1 LIDGVLRMATINQL
15 INPNHH
21 NQRFSQSQNQL
32 DNVRKML
39 VAMIDD
45 VRIALIKLAERTFA
59 IRELKDAND
68 ERQQRVA
75 REIFDVYAPL
85 AHRLGIGHIKWEL
98 EDLSFRYLEP
108 EAYKH
113 IARLLDEKRLQ
124 RDSYI
129 QNVTKTLKETLA
141 KADIQAEVSGRA
153 KHIYS
158 IWRKMQ
164 RKKLS
169 FHELYDIR
177 AVRVLVPA
185 VKDCY
190 AALGIVHSLW
200 KHIPKE
206 FDDYVATP
214 KENGYRSLHTAVI
227 GPEGKALEVQIR
239 TSSMH
244 EEAELGVCAHWVY
257 KEGTKGTNKDT
268 GYESKIAWLR
278 QVLEWQEDMGE
289 TQIGELADQLSQAI
303 RHERVYV
310 FTRDGHVID
319 LEAGA
324 TPLDFAY
331 SIHTEIG
338 HACRGAKVNGRIVPL
353 SYKLQTS
360 DQVEILTQKGAT
372 PSRDWMLVSLGYLGT
387 TRALSK
393 VKQWFKLQDRE
404 NNIMRVVKF

>member
-1 LIDGVLRMATINQL
+1 M
-15 INPNHH
+15 
-21 NQRFSQSQNQL
+21 
-32 DNVRKML
+32 
-39 VAMIDD
+39 
-45 VRIALIKLAERTFA
+45 
-59 IRELKDAND
+59 
-68 ERQQRVA
+68 
-75 REIFDVYAPL
+75 
-85 AHRLGIGHIKWEL
+85 
-98 EDLSFRYLEP
+98 
-108 EAYKH
+108 
-113 IARLLDEKRLQ
+113 
-124 RDSYI
+124 
-129 QNVTKTLKETLA
+129 
-141 KADIQAEVSGRA
+141 
-153 KHIYS
+153 
-158 IWRKMQ
+158 
-164 RKKLS
+164 
-169 FHELYDIR
+169 
-177 AVRVLVPA
+177 
-185 VKDCY
+185 KDCY
-190 AALGIVHSLW
+190 AALGLVHSLW

-289 TQIGELADQLSQAI
+289 AQIGELADQLSQAI

-353 SYKLQTS
+353 SYKLQRS
-360 DQVEILTQKGAT
+360 
-372 PSRDWMLVSLGYLGT
+372 S
-387 TRALSK
+387 
-393 VKQWFKLQDRE
+393 
-404 NNIMRVVKF
+404 